1 VFLVELLI
9 AQPFASSGHFGEFA
23 SWIYNRAILGEM
35 MNCWIA
41 VVGAVVVVRAAPAH
55 RTDAYASLQP
65 HGWVAGDDGRSS
77 PPPTKTQQRR
87 RREEWRDSACPLNEF
102 GPGEGKV
109 FAGAAVAIDSVQ
121 TWAGTSV
128 AAIHSSWENLSECEE
143 AAARFPPTNHT
154 APIGTSP
161 APIGTT
167 CTAACV
173 NNPALNASFTC
184 ALSNSGK
191 TVGVAIW
198 EGTLKCPTAVGLECR
213 QNGKECGDESTV
225 WRHPRE

>member
-1 VFLVELLI
+1 
-9 AQPFASSGHFGEFA
+9 
-23 SWIYNRAILGEM
+23 

-41 VVGAVVVVRAAPAH
+41 AVVVVVVVRAAPAH

-65 HGWVAGDDGRSS
+65 HGGGADDGGRSS
-77 PPPTKTQQRR
+77 PPTKTQQRR
-87 RREEWRDSACPLNEF
+87 RREEWRDSACPLTEY
-102 GPGEGKV
+102 GPGYGKG
-109 FAGAAVAIDSVQ
+109 FAGAVASIL
-121 TWAGTSV
+121 AGPNGAYTNDGSTRL
-128 AAIHSSWENLSECEE
+128 AAIHSVWENLDACRKLAS
-143 AAARFPPTNHT
+143 ARFPSAADSAPT
-154 APIGTSP
+154 
-161 APIGTT
+161 GTT